1 MGGGAPPPIFKE
13 VQYEVRPSCSVAV
26 CTPNYSRL
34 GTVSRRAHCRGLLV
48 SFTRWNVISS
58 PQWQGL
64 ANYRELMSSEI
75 FWRVLKNT
83 VLFSVTYV
91 PGVMVCGLFLA
102 ILVNTKLKGI
112 TFFRGLYYLPV
123 ITSTV
128 AIGVVWSWIL
138 SPRFGALPRILN
150 NLGVMNVPSFLGDS
164 RYALLTLVVVYIWK
178 MSGYHMILFLAGLQ
192 NIPEVYYEAAKI
204 DGATPWQLL
213 RHVTLPLLS
222 TTTFFIMIIALIQ
235 SLQTFDLTFAMTE
248 GGPTTP
254 LNSQLL
260 HLCECLRPFPHG
272 LRGFHGICA
281 VPHRRFHYP
290 SQFLG
295 EEVLGKYP

>member
-1 MGGGAPPPIFKE
+1 MRYGRVAPWLFVLPTIVGLALFRIGPI
-13 VQYEVRPSCSVAV
+13 VA
-26 CTPNYSRL
+26 
-34 GTVSRRAHCRGLLV
+34 AFLV

-83 VLFSVTYV
+83 VVFSVTYV

-248 GGPTTP
+248 GGPNNASATLSFFTYVNAFVHFRMGYAASMAFV
-254 LNSQLL
+254 L
-260 HLCECLRPFPHG
+260 
-272 LRGFHGICA
+272 
-281 VPHRRFHYP
+281 
-290 SQFLG
+290 FLIVG
-295 EEVLGKYP
+295 SITLANFWARKYWVSTLD

>member
-1 MGGGAPPPIFKE
+1 MRYGRVAPWLFVLPTIVGLALFRVGPI
-13 VQYEVRPSCSVAV
+13 VA
-26 CTPNYSRL
+26 
-34 GTVSRRAHCRGLLV
+34 AFLV

-91 PGVMVCGLFLA
+91 PGVMVCGLLLA

-248 GGPTTP
+248 GGPNNASATLSFFTYVNAFVHFRMGYAASMAFV
-254 LNSQLL
+254 L
-260 HLCECLRPFPHG
+260 
-272 LRGFHGICA
+272 
-281 VPHRRFHYP
+281 
-290 SQFLG
+290 FLIVG
-295 EEVLGKYP
+295 SITLANFWARKYWVSTLD

>member
-1 MGGGAPPPIFKE
+1 MRYGRVAPWLFVLPTIVGLALFRVGPI
-13 VQYEVRPSCSVAV
+13 VA
-26 CTPNYSRL
+26 
-34 GTVSRRAHCRGLLV
+34 AFLV

-83 VLFSVTYV
+83 VVFSVTYV

-248 GGPTTP
+248 GGPNNASATLSFFTYVNAFVHFRMGYAASMAFV
-254 LNSQLL
+254 L
-260 HLCECLRPFPHG
+260 
-272 LRGFHGICA
+272 
-281 VPHRRFHYP
+281 
-290 SQFLG
+290 FLIVG
-295 EEVLGKYP
+295 SITLANFWARKYWVSTLD

>member
-1 MGGGAPPPIFKE
+1 MRYGRVAPWLFVLPTIVGLALFRVGPI
-13 VQYEVRPSCSVAV
+13 VA
-26 CTPNYSRL
+26 
-34 GTVSRRAHCRGLLV
+34 AFLV

-222 TTTFFIMIIALIQ
+222 TTTFFIMIIADPVFADVRSHL
-235 SLQTFDLTFAMTE
+235 AMTE

-254 LNSQLL
+254 LQLSASS
-260 HLCECLRPFPHG
+260 PM
-272 LRGFHGICA
+272 
-281 VPHRRFHYP
+281 
-290 SQFLG
+290 
-295 EEVLGKYP
+295 

>member
-1 MGGGAPPPIFKE
+1 MRYGRVAPWLFVLPTIVGLALFRVGPI
-13 VQYEVRPSCSVAV
+13 VA
-26 CTPNYSRL
+26 
-34 GTVSRRAHCRGLLV
+34 AFLV

-248 GGPTTP
+248 GGPNNASATLSFFTYVNAFVHFRMGYAASMAFV
-254 LNSQLL
+254 L
-260 HLCECLRPFPHG
+260 
-272 LRGFHGICA
+272 
-281 VPHRRFHYP
+281 
-290 SQFLG
+290 FLIVG
-295 EEVLGKYP
+295 SITLANFWARKYWVSTLD

>member
-1 MGGGAPPPIFKE
+1 MRYGRVAPWLFVLPTIVGLALFRIGPI
-13 VQYEVRPSCSVAV
+13 VA
-26 CTPNYSRL
+26 
-34 GTVSRRAHCRGLLV
+34 AFLV

-248 GGPTTP
+248 GGPNNASATLSFFTYVNAFVHFRMGYAASMAFV
-254 LNSQLL
+254 L
-260 HLCECLRPFPHG
+260 
-272 LRGFHGICA
+272 
-281 VPHRRFHYP
+281 
-290 SQFLG
+290 FLIVG
-295 EEVLGKYP
+295 SITLANFWARKYWVSTLD

>member
-1 MGGGAPPPIFKE
+1 MRYGRVAPWLFVLPTIVGLALFRIGPI
-13 VQYEVRPSCSVAV
+13 VA
-26 CTPNYSRL
+26 
-34 GTVSRRAHCRGLLV
+34 AFLV

-83 VLFSVTYV
+83 VVFSVTYV

-138 SPRFGALPRILN
+138 SPRFGVLPRILN

-248 GGPTTP
+248 GGPNNASATLSFFTYVNAFVHFRMGYAASMAFV
-254 LNSQLL
+254 L
-260 HLCECLRPFPHG
+260 
-272 LRGFHGICA
+272 
-281 VPHRRFHYP
+281 
-290 SQFLG
+290 FLIVG
-295 EEVLGKYP
+295 SITLANFWARKYWVSTLD

>member
-1 MGGGAPPPIFKE
+1 MRYGRVAPWLFVLPTIVGLALFRVGPI
-13 VQYEVRPSCSVAV
+13 VA
-26 CTPNYSRL
+26 
-34 GTVSRRAHCRGLLV
+34 AFLV

-222 TTTFFIMIIALIQ
+222 TTTFFIMIIALIE

-248 GGPTTP
+248 GGPNNASATLSFFTYVNAFVHFRMGYAASMAFV
-254 LNSQLL
+254 L
-260 HLCECLRPFPHG
+260 
-272 LRGFHGICA
+272 
-281 VPHRRFHYP
+281 
-290 SQFLG
+290 FLIVG
-295 EEVLGKYP
+295 SITLANFWARKYWVSTLD

>member
-1 MGGGAPPPIFKE
+1 MRYGRVAPWLFVLPTIVGLALFRVGPI
-13 VQYEVRPSCSVAV
+13 VA
-26 CTPNYSRL
+26 
-34 GTVSRRAHCRGLLV
+34 AFLV

-83 VLFSVTYV
+83 VVFSVTYV

-138 SPRFGALPRILN
+138 SPRFGVLPRILN

-248 GGPTTP
+248 GGPNNASATLSFFTYVNAFVHFRMGYAASMAFV
-254 LNSQLL
+254 L
-260 HLCECLRPFPHG
+260 
-272 LRGFHGICA
+272 
-281 VPHRRFHYP
+281 
-290 SQFLG
+290 FLIVG
-295 EEVLGKYP
+295 SITLANFWARKYWVSTLD

>member
-1 MGGGAPPPIFKE
+1 MRYGRVAPWLFVLPTIVGLALFRVGPI
-13 VQYEVRPSCSVAV
+13 VA
-26 CTPNYSRL
+26 
-34 GTVSRRAHCRGLLV
+34 AFLV

-138 SPRFGALPRILN
+138 SPRFGALPRFLN
-150 NLGVMNVPSFLGDS
+150 DLGVMNVPSFLGDS

-178 MSGYHMILFLAGLQ
+178 MAGYHMILFLAGLQ

-204 DGATPWQLL
+204 DGASPWQQL
-213 RHVTLPLLS
+213 RYVTLPLLS

-248 GGPTTP
+248 GGPNNASATLSFFTYVNAFVHFRMGYAASMAFV
-254 LNSQLL
+254 L
-260 HLCECLRPFPHG
+260 
-272 LRGFHGICA
+272 
-281 VPHRRFHYP
+281 
-290 SQFLG
+290 FLIVG
-295 EEVLGKYP
+295 SITLANFWARKYWVSTLD

>member
-1 MGGGAPPPIFKE
+1 
-13 VQYEVRPSCSVAV
+13 
-26 CTPNYSRL
+26 
-34 GTVSRRAHCRGLLV
+34 
-48 SFTRWNVISS
+48 
-58 PQWQGL
+58 
-64 ANYRELMSSEI
+64 
-75 FWRVLKNT
+75 
-83 VLFSVTYV
+83 
-91 PGVMVCGLFLA
+91 MVCGLFLA

-248 GGPTTP
+248 GGPNNASATLSFFTYVNAFVHFRMGYAASMAFV
-254 LNSQLL
+254 L
-260 HLCECLRPFPHG
+260 
-272 LRGFHGICA
+272 
-281 VPHRRFHYP
+281 
-290 SQFLG
+290 FLIVG
-295 EEVLGKYP
+295 SITLANFWARKYWVSTLD

>member
-1 MGGGAPPPIFKE
+1 MRYGRVAPWLFVLPTIVGLALFRVGPI
-13 VQYEVRPSCSVAV
+13 VA
-26 CTPNYSRL
+26 
-34 GTVSRRAHCRGLLV
+34 AFLV

-138 SPRFGALPRILN
+138 SPRFGVLPRILN

-248 GGPTTP
+248 GGPNNASATLSFFTYVNAFVHFRMGYAASMAFV
-254 LNSQLL
+254 L
-260 HLCECLRPFPHG
+260 
-272 LRGFHGICA
+272 
-281 VPHRRFHYP
+281 
-290 SQFLG
+290 FLIVG
-295 EEVLGKYP
+295 SITLANFWARKYWVSTLD